1 MIRLFP
7 TLLLLVSPIVADEA
21 APPANPKEAAPAA
34 APAMAKEALIG
45 KWHLDTEVGGVRV
58 KAVTEYKADG
68 TFQSDA
74 TVVMDGE
81 STEMAVKGT
90 WKFDGN
96 ALVTTVTGS
105 DTPDLLP
112 VGEVSKDE
120 ILELSGTTLSYR
132 DEDGLVV
139 RETRAEA
146 AAEVAAKVPGKP
158 VPPEE
163 VKAINAAITAM
174 ERSFRE
180 AGYDGIAKGTHP
192 SLIAQMGG
200 EEKFRKTLEGAVAI
214 MQSGK
219 VKVSDSKLEV
229 PAELYEAGEEWV
241 CFVPKRNTVEVE
253 GQTVLSVGFFVAIRK
268 KEENEW
274 KLLDGAGLRRNPE
287 MLWTLLPELPRDVKL
302 PENKT
307 EMLGE

>member
-7 TLLLLVSPIVADEA
+7 ALLLLVSPILADEGSPDA
-21 APPANPKEAAPAA
+21 KPKEVAPA
-34 APAMAKEALIG
+34 PGQKVVKEALIG

-68 TFQSDA
+68 TFESDA

-81 STEMAVKGT
+81 TSKMAVKGT
-90 WKFDGN
+90 WKFDGTK
-96 ALVTTVTGS
+96 LVTAVTES

-112 VGEVSKDE
+112 VGEGSKDE
-120 ILELSGTTLSYR
+120 ILELSETILSYR

-146 AAEVAAKVPGKP
+146 AAEAPAKVPGKP

-163 VKAINAAITAM
+163 VKVIHAAIAGM

-180 AGYDGIAKGTHP
+180 ADYDGIVKGTYP
-192 SLIAQMGG
+192 GLIAKMGG
-200 EEKFRKTLEGAVAI
+200 EEKFRETLEGAVAT
-214 MQSGK
+214 MQAGK
-219 VKVSDSKLEV
+219 VKIGDSQLEA

-253 GQTVLSVGFFVAIRK
+253 GQKILSVGFFVAIRK
-268 KEENEW
+268 KAEKEW
-274 KLLDGAGLRRNPE
+274 KLLDGAGLRRSPE
-287 MLWTLLPELPRDVKL
+287 MLRALLPELPGDVEL
-302 PENKT
+302 PENRT
-307 EMLGE
+307 ELLGE

>member
-7 TLLLLVSPIVADEA
+7 TLLLLVSPILADEGSPA
-21 APPANPKEAAPAA
+21 ANPKEVAPAPGA
-34 APAMAKEALIG
+34 GVVKEALIG

-81 STEMAVKGT
+81 TTKMAVKGT
-90 WKFDGN
+90 WKFDGTK
-96 ALVTTVTGS
+96 LVTTVTDS

-120 ILELSGTTLSYR
+120 ILELSETILSYR

-146 AAEVAAKVPGKP
+146 AAKAPGKP

-163 VKAINAAITAM
+163 VKVIHAAIAGM

-180 AGYDGIAKGTHP
+180 ADYDGIVKGTYP
-192 SLIAQMGG
+192 GLIAKMGG
-200 EEKFRKTLEGAVAI
+200 EEKFRKTLEGAVAM

-219 VKVSDSKLEV
+219 VKVGDSKLEA

-253 GQTVLSVGFFVAIRK
+253 GQKVLSVGFFVAIRK
-268 KEENEW
+268 KTEKEW
-274 KLLDGAGLRRNPE
+274 TLLDGAGLRRSPE
-287 MLWTLLPELPRDVKL
+287 MLRALLPDLPGDLEL
-302 PENKT
+302 PENRT